1 MAKAIYLGDNTSR
14 KVKKIYEGNGTAQK
28 IKKGYIGDSSGKA
41 RLFYTSGYRWNKY
54 NIQLIEQL
62 SPAAYSYSTNGYDD
76 VSLSWGESV
85 QLNEDPLYC
94 LPYGNNQGSGYILC
108 NDDDRRVDVRIDRQL
123 YVRWMAGSGG
133 SGATGFTIKLI
144 NTYQYSL
151 DVAFVI
157 NYASRTYWF
166 NLDTTIM
173 SIVQHYEVSAIKSQ
187 GSYIGTVESDN
198 PAAYPDN
205 GISGNYWYVKIVE

>member
-1 MAKAIYLGDNTSR
+1 MAKVTYIGNGNSKKVSKIYLGS
-14 KVKKIYEGNGTAQK
+14 GNISHK
-28 IKKGYIGDSSGKA
+28 IKKGYIGDASGKA

-62 SPAAYSYSTNGYDD
+62 SPANYSYSTNGYDD

-94 LPYGNNQGSGYILC
+94 IPYGNNEGYAYILA
-108 NDDDRRVDVRIDRQL
+108 NDDDRKAYVKVNRQL
-123 YVRWMAGSGG
+123 YVRWVTGSGG

-157 NYASRTYWF
+157 DYAGGSYWF
-166 NLDTTIM
+166 YLDTTIM

-205 GISGNYWYVKIVE
+205 GVSGDYWYVRIS

>member
-28 IKKGYIGDSSGKA
+28 VKKGYIGDSSGKA
-41 RLFYTSGYRWNKY
+41 RLFFSGSTRWNKY

-62 SPAAYSYSTNGYDD
+62 SPAAYRYSTNGYSS

-94 LPYGNNQGSGYILC
+94 LPHGNNQGSAYIIS

-123 YVRWMAGSGG
+123 YVRWVTGSGG
-133 SGATGFTIKLI
+133 LSATGFTVKLT
-144 NTYQYSL
+144 NTYQYRL
-151 DVAFVI
+151 DVAFI
-157 NYASRTYWF
+157 IDYAGGTYWF
-166 NLDTTIM
+166 YLDTTVM
-173 SIVQHYEVSAIKSQ
+173 PEVQYYEVSAIKSQ
-187 GSYIGTVESDN
+187 GSLVGIVESDN
-198 PAAYPDN
+198 PSAYPDN